1 MITIVLVLII
11 VSVVT
16 IFSIQNAAPI
26 TVSFLF
32 WSFKAS
38 QAIII
43 FLSMLA
49 GILVTSVLLFSRNIK
64 RSIKNKT
71 DHQAKTA

>member
-11 VSVVT
+11 IAVVT

-49 GILVTSVLLFSRNIK
+49 GILVTSVILFSRNIK
-64 RSIKNKT
+64 RSMKKQNKPSS
-71 DHQAKTA
+71 

>member
-11 VSVVT
+11 ISVVT

-49 GILVTSVLLFSRNIK
+49 GILVTSVILFSRNIK
-64 RSIKNKT
+64 RSMKKQNKPSS
-71 DHQAKTA
+71 

>member
-11 VSVVT
+11 IAVVT

-49 GILVTSVLLFSRNIK
+49 GILVTSVILFSRNIK
-64 RSIKNKT
+64 RSMKKQNKPSN
-71 DHQAKTA
+71 

>member
-11 VSVVT
+11 IAVVT

-49 GILVTSVLLFSRNIK
+49 GILVTSVILFSRKMK
-64 RSIKNKT
+64 RSIKK
-71 DHQAKTA
+71 